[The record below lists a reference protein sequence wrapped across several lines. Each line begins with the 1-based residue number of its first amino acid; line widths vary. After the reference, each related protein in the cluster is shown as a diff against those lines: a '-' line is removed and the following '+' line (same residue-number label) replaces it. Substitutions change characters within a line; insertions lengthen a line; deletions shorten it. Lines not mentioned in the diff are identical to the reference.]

1 MSTWLGVGIGSKNS
15 KGDWLEVYYPRE
27 LINPSEE
34 IIVKT
39 KELVNYQEGN
49 LTRPIDRK
57 SVV

>member
-39 KELVNYQEGN
+39 KESYSPYS
-49 LTRPIDRK
+49 TRTKR
-57 SVV
+57 